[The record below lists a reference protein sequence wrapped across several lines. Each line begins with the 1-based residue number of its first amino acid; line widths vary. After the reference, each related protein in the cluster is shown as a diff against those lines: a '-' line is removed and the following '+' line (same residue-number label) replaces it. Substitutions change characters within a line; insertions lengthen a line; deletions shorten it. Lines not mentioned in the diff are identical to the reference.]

1 MMIDKNINSIY
12 FQLLLQL
19 SDSSESL
26 RFLNRTLKEDASEWK
41 KLKAEMGV
49 AIKPI
54 LGYNK

>member
-1 MMIDKNINSIY
+1 MMIDKNINFIY